1 MKKKT
6 RCCTLT
12 PSEACMWSTG
22 SQMSYTHAGGDQ
34 GLPFSPQFCPAL
46 GKANHSLANL
56 LFATKANGTSF
67 TTNRTLSYQRQSEI
81 LRLQRS
87 PWRRAADMCGSDLTL
102 PNDSTPN
109 DCKNPNACYSA
120 ARRSNCL
127 HWLKNSP
134 GKQEVQ
140 PPTCFLIPN
149 NLWSQTAFVL
159 PNEYSILIAGHCTA
173 IIQILLDLGA
183 IQRIIEALFP
193 LNNPPKCCHRGKRF
207 SMRSLS

>member
-1 MKKKT
+1 MKYGEPDVLHTCWWGSGSALQPTVLPCPWNSQPLLSK
-6 RCCTLT
+6 LT
-12 PSEACMWSTG
+12 FCYKGKWHQFHHKQNSLLSEIVSDPTATMQSMKESCRHVWLRP
-22 SQMSYTHAGGDQ
+22 Y
-34 GLPFSPQFCPAL
+34 
-46 GKANHSLANL
+46 
-56 LFATKANGTSF
+56 ATKWLYSKW
-67 TTNRTLSYQRQSEI
+67 L
-81 LRLQRS
+81 
-87 PWRRAADMCGSDLTL
+87 
-102 PNDSTPN
+102 
-109 DCKNPNACYSA
+109 CKNPNACYSA

-134 GKQEVQ
+134 GKQELQ

-159 PNEYSILIAGHCTA
+159 PNEYTILIAGHCTA

-207 SMRSLS
+207 SVRSLS